1 MFYNNSAALQ
11 GGALNYDFM
20 SPIGLRDNIF
30 IMNRAAYGND
40 YASYPFKLALIM
52 PTTPAT
58 HSTTTTPSSSKQIL
72 LSGTGIH
79 NLVSG
84 EKLTERIRLGIY
96 DQDDQLVKIL

>member
-20 SPIGLRDNIF
+20 SPIGLRENIF

-58 HSTTTTPSSSKQIL
+58 HSTTTTPCSSKQIL

-84 EKLTERIRLGIY
+84 EKLTERIRLGIF